1 MNCERC
7 MRAERAEYRAYSDI
21 VDLNVCA
28 NCAAEAWELGLSIES
43 LDREPQQNVAGKLA
57 SLPRASRRT
66 VGLRKGKGSHSK
78 TKIGYA
84 DDRH

>member
-21 VDLNVCA
+21 IDLRVCA

-43 LDREPQQNVAGKLA
+43 LDHEPQLNVAGKLA
-57 SLPRASRRT
+57 SLPRASRRI
-66 VGLRKGKGSHSK
+66 VGLRKGSHPK